1 MYQTTDFRN
10 GLKIELEGR
19 PFIIIQFQHVNP
31 GKGSA
36 FVRTKL
42 KNLQTGQVL
51 EKTFKAGVDT
61 AGKPN
66 LDEREM
72 EYLYGDR
79 EGHHFMD
86 QKTFETVC
94 LSEENVGDRA
104 LYLQEGL
111 KVSILYFN
119 ERPITIELP
128 NFVNLKVTETDPG
141 LRGDTAQGGSKR
153 AVLETGL
160 AVNVPLFI
168 DKGDI
173 LRIDTRKNEYIE
185 RVKNE

>member
-10 GLKIELEGR
+10 GLKIELNGK
-19 PFIIIQFQHVNP
+19 PYIIVQFQHVNP

-42 KNLQTGQVL
+42 KNLETGQVL

-61 AGKPN
+61 ADKPD

-72 EYLYGDR
+72 EYLYNDQ
-79 EGHHFMD
+79 EGYHFMD
-86 QKTFETVC
+86 QKTFETIN
-94 LSEENVGDRA
+94 LHKENIGDKVH
-104 LYLQEGL
+104 YLQEGIR
-111 KVSILYFN
+111 VFILYFN
-119 ERPITIELP
+119 ERPISIEVP
-128 NFVNLKVTETDPG
+128 NFVNLKVAKTDPG

-168 DKGDI
+168 NEGDV
-173 LRIDTRKNEYIE
+173 LKIDTRKNEYME
-185 RVKNE
+185 RIKS

>member
-10 GLKIELEGR
+10 GLKVELEGK
-19 PFIIIQFQHVNP
+19 PYMIVYFQHVNP

-42 KNLQTGQVL
+42 KNLITGQVL
-51 EKTFKAGVDT
+51 ERTFKAGVDT
-61 AGKPN
+61 ADRPN
-66 LDEREM
+66 IEEREM
-72 EYLYGDR
+72 EYLYKDQSGY
-79 EGHHFMD
+79 HFMD
-86 QKTFETVC
+86 QKTFETIGIT
-94 LSEENVGDRA
+94 EENVADSA
-104 LYLQEGL
+104 HYLQEGI
-111 KVSILYFN
+111 KVFILYFN
-119 ERPITIELP
+119 ERLISIEVP
-128 NFVNLKVTETDPG
+128 NFVNLKVVETDPG

-168 DKGDI
+168 NEGDV

-185 RVKNE
+185 RVKN

>member
-10 GLKIELEGR
+10 GLKIELEGK
-19 PFIIIQFQHVNP
+19 PYVIVHFQHVNP

-42 KNLQTGQVL
+42 KNLVTGQVL

-61 AGKPN
+61 AERPD
-66 LDEREM
+66 LDEKEM
-72 EYLYGDR
+72 EYLYSDQ

-86 QKTFETVC
+86 QKTFETIQITK
-94 LSEENVGDRA
+94 EQVGDNA
-104 LYLQEGL
+104 LYLQEGI
-111 KVSILYFN
+111 KVFILYFN
-119 ERPITIELP
+119 KRPISIELP
-128 NFVNLKVTETDPG
+128 NFVNLRVTEADPG

-153 AVLETGL
+153 AILETGL

-168 DKGDI
+168 NVGELLK
-173 LRIDTRKNEYIE
+173 IDTRKNEYVE
-185 RVKNE
+185 RVKE